1 MNHLPVPLEFSGVDS
16 VLKLRGWKKS
26 GKPVEVGSLH
36 PRWLARFLSHQQ
48 YVPGDMEDLIRSHDI
63 THVESVASISESVE
77 GNSEVSPVNTNK
89 INENNKQPDYNLG
102 INRHILR

>member
-1 MNHLPVPLEFSGVDS
+1 MISQLVI
-16 VLKLRGWKKS
+16 
-26 GKPVEVGSLH
+26 
-36 PRWLARFLSHQQ
+36 ARFLNHQQ
-48 YVPGDMEDLIRSHDI
+48 YVPGDMGDLIRSHDI

-89 INENNKQPDYNLG
+89 INENNKQPDYNRNLG